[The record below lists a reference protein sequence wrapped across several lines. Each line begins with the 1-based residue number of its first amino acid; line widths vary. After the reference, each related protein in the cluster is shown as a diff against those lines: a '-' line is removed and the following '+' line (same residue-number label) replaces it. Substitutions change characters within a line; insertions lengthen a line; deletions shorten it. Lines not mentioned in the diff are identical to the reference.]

1 MSDWFLNFY
10 AFSSPLLFTYFAVC
24 FNTWVTSK
32 RYALVWAFVGF
43 LTPIF
48 LRSSVN
54 TPTRAVFWWLT
65 VLAIA
70 VFLWVCVVRFPELPW
85 RSPKQSAK
93 SRGLGRKSKPKEE
106 TPNENAT

>member
-1 MSDWFLNFY
+1 MSVWFLSFY
-10 AFSSPLLFTYFAVC
+10 VFSSPLLFTYLAVC

-32 RYALVWAFVGF
+32 RYALLWALVGF
-43 LTPIF
+43 LTPLI
-48 LRSSVN
+48 LRISVN

-85 RSPKQSAK
+85 RSPKK
-93 SRGLGRKSKPKEE
+93 STKPRGPGRKSKTKEE
-106 TPNENAT
+106 TSNENAT